1 MKVAY
6 FLFLLFFI
14 NGVYAQV
21 IPAGNRVE
29 WNSAGYQP
37 PTVSPRTTI
46 NVMDFGAIADGTGD
60 NFQSFTNAVAAL
72 NGHYG
77 IVLIPPGTYF
87 MQSGITLPDSVIL
100 RGAGSNS
107 TFIKINSTGTC
118 FGMYGT
124 GTNAFSPVLSGF
136 QKDSKKITVG
146 NAASFEA
153 GNSIEVRQTN
163 GNWDVVPAAWAV
175 KVVGQFTKI
184 TAIHGDTLFIEDK
197 LRIDYDP
204 TLLPEVQKIIPRK
217 QVCIEYLNV
226 ERVNPS
232 VSGVG
237 NAFEF
242 SYAENCRV
250 KGVESNKSPGS
261 HCKVSL
267 SSHIEI
273 TGSYFHDANT
283 YDGVG
288 TKGYG
293 IALDSHSGLCLISNT
308 IFKHLRH
315 AMMVKDG
322 ANGNVFA
329 YNYSQSVYRNGTDE
343 FPTDLAGDISL
354 HGHYSYANL
363 FEGNIVQNIIVDE
376 TWGPSGPYNTFFRN
390 RTEHYGIY
398 MDATRTNYSNF
409 AGNEIIGSFL
419 SGFYTI
425 TGTGNFLFGNNLNG
439 VITPSGTTPLNDS
452 SCYTTTAPSFWN
464 ITDGWPAIGINNPL
478 NGKTIPA
485 KAGYLAGKY
494 TDMPPI
500 DLPTGLNDLKSA
512 SIGLYP
518 NPTSGEV
525 FINYLSN
532 GREGVK
538 INITDVKGKQV
549 ITKNYGTNPIGISTK
564 KINVSGL
571 PKGIYF
577 VNVSTDMETVGM
589 KMIIK

>member
-1 MKVAY
+1 MKVTY
-6 FLFLLFFI
+6 ILFLLLFSI
-14 NGVYAQV
+14 GVYAQI
-21 IPAGNRVE
+21 IPAGNRVD
-29 WNSAGYQP
+29 WNSAGFQA
-37 PTVSPRTTI
+37 PTVSPGITV
-46 NVMDFGAIADGTGD
+46 NVMDFGAKADGISD
-60 NFQSFTNAVAAL
+60 NYQSFTNAVASL

-77 IVLIPPGTYF
+77 IVLIPAGTYL

-100 RGAGSNS
+100 RGTGSNS

-124 GTNAFSPVLSGF
+124 GTNTFTPVLSGF
-136 QKDSKKITVG
+136 QKDSKKFTVS
-146 NAASFEA
+146 NAALFEV
-153 GNSIEVRQTN
+153 GNSIELRQTN
-163 GNWDVVPAAWAV
+163 GSWDVVPAAWAV

-197 LRIDYDP
+197 LRIDYDQ
-204 TLLPEVQKIIPRK
+204 TLNPEVQKIIPRK
-217 QVCIEYLNV
+217 QVCIEYLNI
-226 ERVNPS
+226 ERLNPS
-232 VSGVG
+232 LTDVG

-250 KGVESNKSPGS
+250 KGVESNKSLGS

-293 IALDSHSGLCLISNT
+293 IALDSHSGLCLISNS

-329 YNYSQSVYRNGTDE
+329 CNYSQSVYRNGAGE
-343 FPTDLAGDISL
+343 FPNDLAGDISL
-354 HGHYSYANL
+354 HGHFSFANL
-363 FEGNIVQNIIVDE
+363 FEENIVQNIIVDE

-398 MDATRTNYSNF
+398 MDATRTNSSNF
-409 AGNEIIGSFL
+409 VGNEIIGSFL
-419 SGFYTI
+419 TGFYTI

-439 VITPSGTTPLNDS
+439 TITPSGTTTLNDA

-464 ITDGWPAIGINNPL
+464 ITDGWPAIGINNQL

-494 TDMPPI
+494 TDMPPA
-500 DLPTGLNDLKSA
+500 DTATNLTYLFTS
-512 SIGLYP
+512 SFVLYP
-518 NPTSGEV
+518 NPASGEV
-525 FINYLSN
+525 SVNFLSN
-532 GREGVK
+532 GKDNVR
-538 INITDVKGKQV
+538 INIMDSEGKQLIKLEYG
-549 ITKNYGTNPIGISTK
+549 ITPIGRIIK
-564 KINVSGL
+564 KMNISGL
-571 PKGIYF
+571 PVGIYF
-577 VNVSTDMETVGM
+577 VNLSTETGNRGLKLIV
-589 KMIIK
+589 K